1 MAGRV
6 YTVEFEGTAVTAQV
20 DFFEIDAAAEKPVEV
35 IGLVLSQSSD
45 VADAAE
51 EILRFRVI
59 RGHTTG
65 GSGGSAPTP
74 RPVNPTDAAAGFA
87 AETLNTTIA
96 SAGTGVNLHSDS
108 FNIRAGYQ
116 LWLPPGCEWVTS
128 GTSLLVVRLMA
139 APADS
144 LTMSGTLYVRELG

>member
-6 YTVEFEGTAVTAQV
+6 YTVEFEAVAVTAAV
-20 DFFEIDAAAEKPVEV
+20 DFFELDAAAEKPVEV
-35 IGLVLSQSSD
+35 LGLLLSQSSD

-51 EILRFRVI
+51 EILRIRVI
-59 RGHTTG
+59 RGHTTS
-65 GSGGSAPTP
+65 GSGGTATTP

-87 AETLNTTIA
+87 CEAVNTTIA
-96 SAGTGVNLHSDS
+96 SAGTAVNLHSDT

-144 LTMSGTLYVRELG
+144 LTMSGTMYVREQG